1 MNDDLLVKYLLQ
13 EATPAENRQV
23 EGWIAADA
31 TNRRYFEHFKLIWDK
46 SRELAAQSTVNE
58 ESAWE
63 RFQQRVSTGNTSSQ
77 GRVRS
82 LNRGLSGWQVAAML
96 LLTGAIIAM
105 IYYFNGNAGRDTPV
119 TLAATNTSQ
128 VDTLP
133 DGSVITLN
141 RHSSLNYAGAF
152 NKKSR
157 TVELQGEAFF
167 NVTPDKNKPFIVNV
181 NGITV
186 TVTGTSFNI
195 KTQGIKTEVI
205 VETGTVQ
212 VSNHKQTIALTPK
225 EKVTVIHPDS
235 VLTKEQ
241 ETDQLYSYYRNKIFV
256 CDRTPL
262 WKFIQV
268 LNEAYDTHIV
278 IESSEKRS
286 EPYTATFIDQPL
298 DSILNI
304 MAPSMNLTVTRTNS
318 TIILK

>member
-13 EATPAENRQV
+13 EASPAENRQV
-23 EGWIAADA
+23 ERWITADA
-31 TNRRYFEHFKLIWDK
+31 SNRRYFEHFKMIWEK

-63 RFQQRVSTGNTSSQ
+63 RFQQRVSAGNTSQ

-82 LNRGLSGWQVAAML
+82 LNRGLSGWRVAAML

-105 IYYFNGNAGRDTPV
+105 IYYFNGNAGVETPV

-141 RHSSLNYAGAF
+141 RHSTLNYAGAF
-152 NKKSR
+152 NKKNR
-157 TVELQGEAFF
+157 MVELQGEAFF

-195 KTQGIKTEVI
+195 KTQGTKTEVI
-205 VETGTVQ
+205 VETGSVQ

-225 EKVTVIHPDS
+225 EKVTVVHPDS
-235 VLTKEQ
+235 VLTKEP

-262 WKFIQV
+262 WKFVQA
-268 LNEAYDTHIV
+268 LNEAYDTHII
-278 IESSEKRS
+278 IEPAEKRS

-304 MAPSMNLTVTRTNS
+304 MAPSMNLTITRTNS